1 MRKEIVEQKNDLITR
16 AEKIVADAQAEKRQ
30 LTDEEVS
37 TVDELY
43 AEVKNLERR
52 AEAED
57 RAYELSKMKFKSEEA
72 GEPDELHE
80 RAESVGKETE
90 RRERNQFEN
99 FLRGKEIH
107 KRAGELSPSVDPK
120 SGGAL
125 IPKTIINYI
134 IRKLYQISPII
145 ERSQKFN
152 VNGDVYVP
160 YYPAGA
166 DKITVTYIEEFE
178 ELVSSSGAFDTVK
191 LTSFL
196 AGCLTK
202 VSRSLINN
210 VNFDIVGFVVDE
222 MAYAIKRFCEH
233 ECLIGTPAS
242 GDDPAK
248 VLGLSTLSNGVEA
261 ATPGIITG
269 DDLIAVQDSVIDDF
283 QENAFWIMSP
293 KTRTAIRQLKSSTG
307 YYLLQDDITSPFGK
321 VLLGKP
327 VYVSDNMPEL
337 TAGATPI
344 YYGDMNGLGTKF
356 SEDMSVEVLRE
367 RFATQHAVGVV
378 GYVDFDARVINEQ
391 MLAKLTM
398 PA

>member
-1 MRKEIVEQKNDLITR
+1 MRKEDVETKNDLITR
-16 AEKIVADAQAEKRQ
+16 AEQIVAKAQEEKRD
-30 LTDEEVS
+30 LTDEE
-37 TVDELY
+37 TAQIDKIY
-43 AEVKNLERR
+43 ADVKGLEKR

-57 RAYELSKMKFKSEEA
+57 RVHELSGMKFKSNENAEHEEH
-72 GEPDELHE
+72 HE
-80 RAESVGKETE
+80 RAESVDKETE
-90 RRERNQFEN
+90 RRERQQFEN
-99 FLRGKEIH
+99 YIRGKMIH
-107 KRAGELSPSVDPK
+107 QRAGELSPSTDPK

-134 IRKLYQISPII
+134 IRKLYQISPIL

-160 YYPAGA
+160 FYPA
-166 DKITVTYIEEFE
+166 DSNKITVTYIEEFE

-191 LTSFL
+191 LTNFL

-202 VSRSLINN
+202 ISRSLINN

-242 GDDPAK
+242 GGDPAK
-248 VLGLSTLSNGVEA
+248 VLGLSTLSNGITA
-261 ATPGIITG
+261 DNAGIITA

-337 TAGATPI
+337 VSGATPI
-344 YYGDMNGLGTKF
+344 YYGDMNGLATKF

-391 MLAKLTM
+391 MLSKLTM